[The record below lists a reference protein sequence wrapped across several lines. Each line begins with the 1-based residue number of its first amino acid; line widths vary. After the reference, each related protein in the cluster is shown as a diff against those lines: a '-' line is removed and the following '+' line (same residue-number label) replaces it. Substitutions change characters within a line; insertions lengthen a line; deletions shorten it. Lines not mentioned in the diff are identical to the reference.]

1 MFGLNIPI
9 SWFAMAGMGV
19 ALVVTSTG
27 WSNTS
32 DKLKAERAAH
42 EQTKI
47 DHKAEIDRF
56 KQAQQEADRKAKE
69 TAERLRKEAEAN
81 AKQADA
87 RYDDLYAQYRAN
99 LLRYR
104 ANQGNSGGPN
114 RGELPAA
121 GSGNGPSGS
130 PNVSPGELII
140 SMRDAEV
147 CAVNTAR
154 LQSVREWALTYAKEA
169 QRY

>member
-19 ALVVTSTG
+19 ALVVTSAG

-42 EQTKI
+42 EQTKV

-69 TAERLRKEAEAN
+69 TAERLKKEAEAN

-99 LLRYR
+99 LLRFKATQSGSVG
-104 ANQGNSGGPN
+104 ANRSD
-114 RGELPAA
+114 LPAA
-121 GSGNGPSGS
+121 SSGDGPGGS
-130 PNVSPGELII
+130 PDVSSGELII
-140 SMRDAEV
+140 SMWDAEV

-154 LQSVREWALTYAKEA
+154 LQAVREWALTYAKEA